1 MRLIIIIIS
10 CFCVINGFSQIN
22 VTAGFNKDTVLI
34 GDPVE
39 YTLTIKK
46 GSALDVVSI
55 NSSALDSIISGVQ
68 TQRKQDRDSLEIPVP
83 VVSDYTITDLGR
95 WQDIQ
100 ADGKFIDGELSFDT
114 TMMGNETLLENTISM
129 IFWDPGPQAL
139 RHPSL
144 SFQYGDSLYQYPYS
158 GVSQIFVSPPFDL
171 AELESDSIDI
181 ADIKPIIREDKNI
194 SDYYHWFILA
204 AAILGLLLIWFLI
217 TKLRK
222 DDKGL
227 AQKEVELIIPAHEIA
242 LDRLHDLKEKELWQ
256 KGQIKEYQSKLTFA
270 IREYLENRYDIQALE
285 STTDEISRELKAH
298 NFQTDDEVALKEI
311 LQVADLVKFAKAE
324 PDISVHERF
333 LGKAID
339 FVNKTKHVFVE
350 NEETT
355 ES

>member
-1 MRLIIIIIS
+1 MRIAVLIIC
-10 CFCVINGFSQIN
+10 CFFAFSAFSQIN

-46 GSALDVVSI
+46 GAALDIVSI

-68 TQRKQDRDSLEIPVP
+68 TQRKQDRDSLEVPVP
-83 VVSDYTITDLGR
+83 VVSDYTITDLGK

-114 TMMGNETLLENTISM
+114 TMMGNQILLENTIRM

-158 GVSQIFVSPPFDL
+158 GVSQLFVSPPFDL

-181 ADIKPIIREDKNI
+181 ADIKPIIKEDKNI
-194 SDYYHWFILA
+194 TDYYHWFILA
-204 AAILGLLLIWFLI
+204 AAILGLALIWFLI
-217 TKLRK
+217 TKLKK
-222 DDKGL
+222 DDGVTK
-227 AQKEVELIIPAHEIA
+227 QKEIEVIQPAHVIA
-242 LDRLHDLKEKELWQ
+242 LDRLHDLKEAELWQ
-256 KGQIKEYQSKLTFA
+256 KGEIKEYQSKLTFA

-285 STTDEISRELKAH
+285 STTDEISRELRTH
-298 NFQTDDEVALKEI
+298 NFQADDEMALKEI
-311 LQVADLVKFAKAE
+311 LQVADLVKFAKAT

-333 LGKAID
+333 LGKAVD
-339 FVNKTKHVFVE
+339 FVNKTKRIFVE
-350 NEETT
+350 NEEQT

>member
-1 MRLIIIIIS
+1 MRINILFI
-10 CFCVINGFSQIN
+10 CCLFAINGFSQIS

-39 YTLTIKK
+39 YTVTIKK
-46 GSALDVVSI
+46 GAALDIRSI
-55 NSSALDSIISGVQ
+55 NSSSLDSIISGVQ
-68 TQRKQDRDSLEIPVP
+68 TQRKQDRDSLDEPVP
-83 VVSDYTITDLGR
+83 VVSDYTITDLGK

-100 ADGKFIDGELSFDT
+100 TDGQFAEGELSFDT
-114 TMMGNETLLENTISM
+114 TTVGNQTLLENTISM

-181 ADIKPIIREDKNI
+181 ADIKPIIIEEKNI
-194 SDYYHWFILA
+194 TDYYHWFILA
-204 AAILGLLLIWFLI
+204 AGILGIALIWFLI
-217 TKLRK
+217 TRLKNNDR
-222 DDKGL
+222 GIE
-227 AQKEVELIIPAHEIA
+227 QKEIAVIQPAHVIA
-242 LDRLHDLKEKELWQ
+242 LDRLHDLKEAELWQ

-285 STTDEISRELKAH
+285 STTDEIAKELRTH
-298 NFQTDDEVALKEI
+298 NFQSEDEIALKEI
-311 LQVADLVKFAKAE
+311 LQVADLVKFAKAT

-339 FVNKTKHVFVE
+339 FVNKTKYVFVE
-350 NEETT
+350 NEEKAD
-355 ES
+355 S